1 MSSEKLTSALCP
13 IRCGYPCS
21 HVLKV
26 TNELTLDMMK
36 VQHLKIYAA
45 HYNDES
51 SGNGLELKRMQLA
64 Y

>member
-1 MSSEKLTSALCP
+1 MSSEKLPLCP

-26 TNELTLDMMK
+26 TNELTLDMIK
-36 VQHLKIYAA
+36 VQHWKIYAA

-51 SGNGLELKRMQLA
+51 SGIGMEL
-64 Y
+64 